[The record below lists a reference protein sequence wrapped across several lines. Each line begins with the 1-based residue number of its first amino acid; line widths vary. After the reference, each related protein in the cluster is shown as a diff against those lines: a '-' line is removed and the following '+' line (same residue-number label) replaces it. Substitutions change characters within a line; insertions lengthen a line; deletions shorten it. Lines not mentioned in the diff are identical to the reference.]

1 MFAVI
6 DPYAGSCST
15 LLAAR
20 ASGRHAIGIELDRRH
35 IAPAVKR
42 LKEAAT

>member
-1 MFAVI
+1 VI

-20 ASGRHAIGIELDRRH
+20 ACGRYAIGIELDKRH

-42 LKEAAT
+42 LREVSA